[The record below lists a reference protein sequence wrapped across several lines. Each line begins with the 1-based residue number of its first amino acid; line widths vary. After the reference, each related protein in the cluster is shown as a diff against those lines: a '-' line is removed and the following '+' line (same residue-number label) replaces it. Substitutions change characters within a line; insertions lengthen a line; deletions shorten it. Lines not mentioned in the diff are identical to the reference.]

1 MRRLFVLLLA
11 LGVWTFAAG
20 PLGALAQG
28 TGSIAGSVR
37 AADGSPVAGATVS
50 LAGPV
55 TQTVGTDA
63 EGRYSAGAL
72 PPGTYRLTVT
82 HSGYATAQDIEVVV
96 GAGAAP
102 LDVTLQPASL
112 TTIQH
117 IGSTGTTSRA
127 TRINTSP
134 AAVNVIDASTLRDRG
149 QLQVQNVLEE
159 TPGVEL
165 QRFSSGGA
173 PGANTTV
180 AIRGADSY
188 ETQTLIDGHPVNGG
202 SFGSFLIQ
210 FLNPLVLD
218 DIEVSKGPGTFG
230 NTIANAVGGTANFRT
245 PTITRNPTGLASVG
259 YDSYDGSSLAF
270 RYSQTFGKVG
280 FLVGY
285 ARGGTPGYFSNRP
298 ILYVNPDSA
307 AKFGQIPNATVNMGI
322 PAGETFDNK
331 SEVVKLGYDLSKTTN
346 LTLGYYG
353 SHTFV
358 DYTGTLTTVEPVH
371 IVAGPCAGCGA
382 FGGNSGMP
390 SYTNP
395 QFGNLVGSTVLAST
409 VQDTLF
415 LGNFENDNQ
424 PIFSGDL
431 RTAIGNG
438 TFLARYYA
446 GAINRLINDPAE
458 VNQILQCDDPTCD
471 FGIAQ
476 ANGDTSGPFYQ
487 KELDILHGG
496 DLEFDL
502 PVGDNAYTVSFD
514 THGDR
519 TTKCSGSDPLFRRG
533 CSIPSL
539 LQNSSTISLRANFA
553 LGTATRL
560 QVANYFS
567 NTTNVGSRYD
577 PRLALTFR
585 PRPNLVL
592 RASAGSS
599 YVPPFAAIFPALAG
613 RTLNVVAPNLAPE
626 TSFSLDAGG
635 DLALGRDARAT
646 LDVYDTR
653 IRNRFATIFGFG
665 VGGTFQGSNYSN
677 TQFTYNQANTR
688 DAGIEAT
695 YVKQPRSGFGG
706 VLTADLSRAY
716 AYGSNFL
723 DTPLGAKFTPGQQGN
738 YGIGADGS
746 QLVGYPYFHGRAEL
760 SYTFPHGA
768 TFAFGSTIYGA
779 VNSFNEPGFALFDV
793 RVATPVNNGMRLIVS
808 AQNLFNHDDY
818 RTLGQFAYGYA
829 PPQDAAAVAAGIAN
843 SFNPQTL
850 YFAPPRQITI
860 QLTRSFGR
868 P

>member
-1 MRRLFVLLLA
+1 MRRLLVILLA
-11 LGVWTFAAG
+11 LGCWAVAAG
-20 PLGALAQG
+20 SLSASAQT
-28 TGSIAGSVR
+28 TGSISGTVR
-37 AADGSPVAGATVS
+37 ATDGTPLAGATVT

-55 TQTVGTDA
+55 AKTVGTGPDGGYTA
-63 EGRYSAGAL
+63 TGL
-72 PPGTYRLTVT
+72 PPGTYRLSVA
-82 HSGYATAQDIEVVV
+82 HGGYATAQDIEVVV
-96 GAGAAP
+96 GTGTAP
-102 LDVTLQPASL
+102 LDVTLQAASL
-112 TTIQH
+112 TTIQR

-134 AAVNVIDASTLRDRG
+134 AAISVIDSSTLRDRG

-165 QRFSSGGA
+165 QRFSSGGS
-173 PGANTTV
+173 PGANTNV

-188 ETQTLIDGHPVNGG
+188 ETQTLVDGHPVNGG

-210 FLNPLVLD
+210 FLNPLLLD

-230 NTIANAVGGTANFRT
+230 NTIAHAVGGTANFRT
-245 PTITRNPTGLASVG
+245 PTITHNPSGLATVG
-259 YDSYDGSSLAF
+259 YDSFDGGSLGV
-270 RYSQTFGKVG
+270 RYSQTFGKLG

-285 ARGGTPGYFSNRP
+285 ARGETPGYFSNRP
-298 ILYVNPDSA
+298 ILYVTPDSA
-307 AKFGQIPNATVNMGI
+307 AMRGNIPDATVNMGI
-322 PAGETFDNK
+322 PASETFNNK
-331 SEVVKLGYDLSKTTN
+331 SEVLKVGYDLSPATN
-346 LTLGYYG
+346 ITVGYFG
-353 SHTFV
+353 SHTLV
-358 DYTGTLTTVEPVH
+358 DYTATLTTVEPVH
-371 IVAGPCAGCGA
+371 IIAGPCAACGTFA
-382 FGGNSGMP
+382 GNSGAP
-390 SYTNP
+390 TFTNP

-409 VQDTLF
+409 VQDLLF
-415 LGNFENDNQ
+415 LGNFETDNQ

-431 RTAIGNG
+431 RTSIGKG

-446 GAINRLINDPAE
+446 GSINRLISDPGE

-471 FGIAQ
+471 FALAQ
-476 ANGDTSGPFYQ
+476 SNGDTSGPFFQ

-496 DLEFDL
+496 DFEYDL
-502 PVGDNAYTVSFD
+502 PIGDNTYTLSYD

-519 TTKCSGSDPLFRRG
+519 TTKCSGSDPLFHRG

-539 LQNSSTISLRANFA
+539 LQTSSTVSLRGNVA
-553 LGTATRL
+553 LGAATRL
-560 QVANYFS
+560 QIANYFS

-592 RASAGSS
+592 RASAGTS

-613 RTLNVVAPNLAPE
+613 RTLNVVAPNLTAE
-626 TSFSLDAGG
+626 SSFGWDAGG

-653 IRNRFATIFGFG
+653 IHGRFATIFGFG
-665 VGGTFQGSNYSN
+665 VGGTFQGSKFAN

-706 VLTADLSRAY
+706 LLSADLSRAY
-716 AYGSNFL
+716 GFGSNFL
-723 DTPLGAKFTPGQQGN
+723 TTPLGPNFTPGQQGN
-738 YGIGADGS
+738 YGIEADGS
-746 QLVGYPYFHGRAEL
+746 QLLGYPYFHGRAEL
-760 SYTFPHGA
+760 SYAFPHGA
-768 TFAFGSTIYGA
+768 TIALGSTLYGA
-779 VNSFNEPGFALFDV
+779 VNSFNEPGFALFDA
-793 RVATPVNNGMRLIVS
+793 RVATPLNDGLRLVVS
-808 AQNLFNHDDY
+808 AQNLFNHDNY

-829 PPQDAAAVAAGIAN
+829 PPQDAAAVAAGLATPF
-843 SFNPQTL
+843 SPQTL

-860 QLTRSFGR
+860 QLSRSFGR